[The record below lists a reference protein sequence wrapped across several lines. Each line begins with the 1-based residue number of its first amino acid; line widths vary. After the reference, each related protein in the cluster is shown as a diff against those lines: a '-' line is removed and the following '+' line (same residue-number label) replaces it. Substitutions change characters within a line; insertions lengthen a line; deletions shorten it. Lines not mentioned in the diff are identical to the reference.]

1 MSKNVI
7 NNKLSVTIAGTS
19 EVISHIYELE
29 KIGAGHDGYVY
40 RFNDR
45 ALKIL
50 KYDIKLRKE
59 KRLMTFDKAIYFRN
73 KLNLERIVHPIDIL
87 LDEDGIYTGYVMKYV
102 DNLSS
107 EKKRGSPQF
116 REPGSYSCGDFVN
129 SWQILEDDF
138 KKLSDNRVLAKDINR
153 GSYLFGYDFIYL
165 CDTDKY
171 EIHSSPR
178 DLNHSTL
185 NYTMAKLLAY
195 EMEKTNIYDKSQ
207 KRLLDQWV
215 KKASNSRSFY
225 HEILSDVASNY
236 STSISEYADYKVK
249 KLLR

>member
-19 EVISHIYELE
+19 EVISNIYELE

-102 DNLSS
+102 DNL
-107 EKKRGSPQF
+107 
-116 REPGSYSCGDFVN
+116 
-129 SWQILEDDF
+129 
-138 KKLSDNRVLAKDINR
+138 
-153 GSYLFGYDFIYL
+153 
-165 CDTDKY
+165 
-171 EIHSSPR
+171 
-178 DLNHSTL
+178 
-185 NYTMAKLLAY
+185 
-195 EMEKTNIYDKSQ
+195 
-207 KRLLDQWV
+207 
-215 KKASNSRSFY
+215 
-225 HEILSDVASNY
+225 
-236 STSISEYADYKVK
+236 
-249 KLLR
+249 